1 MNMTVPAQTE
11 THTLTINAF
20 HWQALALF
28 VNPKDVRYHI
38 NGVNISAHHLTATNG
53 HVLLCVEHGHDFGDF
68 LPKHGIT
75 VELFKAGTKRV
86 DGKDPTVSLTI
97 SEPGGTN
104 YGVVQATCTA
114 SPGAVQNLEVR
125 MQDFPDYERVI
136 PKHSDND
143 TFSHANHIDAKYLEL
158 LGKTGVLLAKGA
170 SRTTMPMNIC
180 GPENSAMLVTSASRS
195 HAATV
200 ERSLEL
206 HPGELARLCA
216 GFFLLAIPMRVLL
229 YLRQRCNPQRT
240 TEIETWKTKR

>member
-1 MNMTVPAQTE
+1 MNMTAPTQTE
-11 THTLTINAF
+11 THTLTISAF

-28 VNPKDVRYHI
+28 VDPKDVRYHI
-38 NGVNISAHHLTATNG
+38 NGINISAHHLTATNG
-53 HVLLCVEHGHDFGDF
+53 HVLLCLEHGHDFGDF

-86 DGKDPTVSLTI
+86 DGKDPTVSVTI

-125 MQDFPDYERVI
+125 MQDFPDFERVI

-143 TFSHANHIDAKYLEL
+143 TFSHANHIDGKYLEL

-170 SRTTMPMNIC
+170 GRTTMPMNIC
-180 GPENSAMLVTSASRS
+180 GPENSAMLVTFRD
-195 HAATV
+195 
-200 ERSLEL
+200 L
-206 HPGELARLCA
+206 PQARAVVMPLQLNA
-216 GFFLLAIPMRVLL
+216 R
-229 YLRQRCNPQRT
+229 
-240 TEIETWKTKR
+240 